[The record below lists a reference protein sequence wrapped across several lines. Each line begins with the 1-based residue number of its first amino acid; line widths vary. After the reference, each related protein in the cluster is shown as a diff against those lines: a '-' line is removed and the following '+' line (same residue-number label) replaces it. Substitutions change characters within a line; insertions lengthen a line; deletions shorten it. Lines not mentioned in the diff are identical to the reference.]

1 MRALN
6 YPVTEPRHV
15 EDFSYVVHGKQ
26 WPCSTRPMPSMTTRG
41 KQRLYIVH
49 QSTAGQKTG
58 GTLKGQF

>member
-15 EDFSYVVHGKQ
+15 EDFSYVVHGEQ
-26 WPCSTRPMPSMTTRG
+26 CPCSRPMPSMTTRG
-41 KQRLYIVH
+41 KQRLFIVH
-49 QSTAGQKTG
+49 QSTAGQKSG